1 MQELAGSATMLF
13 WEDGPLGVLT
23 TDQLLASRR
32 GANQREERIL
42 VEKRAAL
49 RKPFDIRP
57 CHGCTLDD
65 WSWTRSRSAGSTGSR
80 RLQADDDRERRRR

>member
-1 MQELAGSATMLF
+1 MLF

-65 WSWTRSRSAGSTGSR
+65 LVMDPFSVSRHHRQPAPPGR
-80 RLQADDDRERRRR
+80 R